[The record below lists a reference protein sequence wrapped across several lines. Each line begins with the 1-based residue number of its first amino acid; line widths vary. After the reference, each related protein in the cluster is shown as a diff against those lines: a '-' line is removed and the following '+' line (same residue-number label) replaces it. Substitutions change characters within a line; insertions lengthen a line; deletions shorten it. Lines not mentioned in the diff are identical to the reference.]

1 MIGKIHQ
8 LITYIIAQRS
18 KGNATLAATTKTK
31 LLVMGINPDDYNEN
45 SPDDEEII
53 EKLLEFA
60 DEHGVEINPM
70 ILAI

>member
-8 LITYIIAQRS
+8 LTTYIIAQRS
-18 KGNATLAATTKTK
+18 KGNATLAATTKAK
-31 LLVMGINPDDYNEN
+31 LIVKGINPDNYNEN

-60 DEHGVEINPM
+60 EENGIEINPM